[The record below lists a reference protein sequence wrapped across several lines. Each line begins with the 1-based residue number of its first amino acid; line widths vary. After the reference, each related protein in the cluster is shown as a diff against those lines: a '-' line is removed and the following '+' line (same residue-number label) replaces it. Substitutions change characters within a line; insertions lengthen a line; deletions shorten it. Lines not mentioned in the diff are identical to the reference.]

1 MSDFR
6 IDKITN
12 RDGSAGTQIA
22 GISTFSGT
30 SGMQL
35 PVGPTEY
42 RGGRGR
48 GVFGGGGT
56 GSNPSTSTVNTIQY
70 ITIATTGNASD
81 FGDLAEIK
89 SDLTGCASAVRGF
102 WYGGLGAAP
111 GYAVKT
117 AIETVVISS
126 QGGASDWGS
135 LSTPTWGAIA
145 VSNSTRGILAGGRQ
159 PAHSYQDVATM
170 YVFDLASQGG
180 QREFGELATKG
191 NTVQNGLNVTKGGC
205 ASPTRG
211 IFLGGGSPRTKKID
225 YVNISTLGEGKEF
238 GEAITPVSRISG
250 LSNTTRGIFFGGYN
264 DGSPASV
271 DTNVMQYVTIATT
284 GNTTDFGDMT
294 EERHSVG
301 TVASSTRG
309 VSMGGLISTAPT
321 YTRTNIIDYVTIA
334 STGNASDFGDLV
346 AGQAVGAAFS
356 DVHGGL
362 G

>member
-1 MSDFR
+1 MSDLN
-6 IDKITN
+6 INNITD
-12 RDGSAGTQIA
+12 RTGGSGPVIA
-22 GISTFSGT
+22 GVSTVT
-30 SGMQL
+30 STGAFTV
-35 PVGPTEY
+35 PVGPTEM

-81 FGDLAEIK
+81 FGDLSEIK

-135 LSTPTWGAIA
+135 LLTPTWGAIA
-145 VSNSTRGILAGGRQ
+145 VSNSTRGIFAGGRQ

-238 GEAITPVSRISG
+238 GEAITPVSRVSG
-250 LSNTTRGIFFGGYN
+250 LSNTTRGIFFGGYH

-271 DTNVMQYVTIATT
+271 DTNVMQYVTIAST
-284 GNTTDFGDMT
+284 GNAIDFGDMT

-301 TVASSTRG
+301 AVASSTRG

-334 STGNASDFGDLV
+334 STGNAIDFGDLV